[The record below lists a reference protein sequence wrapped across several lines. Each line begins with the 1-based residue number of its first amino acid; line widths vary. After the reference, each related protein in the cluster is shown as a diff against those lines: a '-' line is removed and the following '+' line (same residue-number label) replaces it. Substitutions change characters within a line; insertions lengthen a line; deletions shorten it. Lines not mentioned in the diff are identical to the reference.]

1 MCPEYWWGEPVP
13 GCRPTHITI
22 LRLTPA
28 HFSQGHPFDHIGHM
42 SPWVVFQEPSAF
54 PSLPFINPALPFVV
68 RAMPLTTEKKNR
80 DRERETSIV
89 RKKGVGFLKGRWH
102 SHSTAQEGSQSFR
115 SSAPACWA
123 PWTAIVVNLT
133 SSQRRPNCL
142 SIKLRQQIH
151 NTMFLEINTTWN
163 HNLYCLL
170 SQYTHSW
177 LFIVHVIA
185 QKENV
190 CLCSLLSGCN
200 PFLCLQTGW
209 CHLSLLFLR
218 PIWCLLSTIQSIP
231 YGQDQVFNWWKL
243 SCFSWPCIQSL
254 LANTE
259 SHAKHIF
266 SSVQTSMCFLRL
278 VYAS

>member
-1 MCPEYWWGEPVP
+1 MRWARPWLQANSHYNSPSHPCPLQSGPPLWPY
-13 GCRPTHITI
+13 RPHVALSCLSRA
-22 LRLTPA
+22 LRIPKPTL
-28 HFSQGHPFDHIGHM
+28 HKSSI
-42 SPWVVFQEPSAF
+42 
-54 PSLPFINPALPFVV
+54 ALCGSCH
-68 RAMPLTTEKKNR
+68 ALNHGKKNR